1 MNDEIRMTNDEQI
14 RNSVQRIQSRNS
26 SFMLRHSFG
35 IRHSCFVI
43 LMIWRDS
50 VPRSCDLSA

>member
-26 SFMLRHSFG
+26 SFMLRHSFV
-35 IRHSCFVI
+35 IPSAFVI
-43 LMIWRDS
+43 RAS
-50 VPRSCDLSA
+50 SF